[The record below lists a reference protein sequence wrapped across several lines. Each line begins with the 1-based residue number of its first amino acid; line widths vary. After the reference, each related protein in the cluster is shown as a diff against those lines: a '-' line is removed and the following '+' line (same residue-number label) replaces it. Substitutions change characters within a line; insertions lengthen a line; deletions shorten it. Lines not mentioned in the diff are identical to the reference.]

1 MGNSSESIKKDFAIE
16 AKKAFESLL
25 KENQSLER
33 NILLE
38 EINDRWMSDITLTKF
53 DLNIFIYSPYQIDQ
67 NIMKYLKQYDKDIFN
82 LNIKTFIGFSQEN
95 SNTLANICN
104 NDFISNNFKNVV
116 IIPIQSLS
124 YLKQKIELDNKII
137 FEPFNV
143 LDEDQQPFFLII
155 DAENNDFIENKFDI
169 DIQNKQENA
178 NVLDYEGFNKEI
190 IENIIRYK
198 RIGYDFQI
206 KFDFYI
212 LDDNIKSLMKEY
224 IKKLRDNKED
234 FEIFVNNTIFYRCL
248 YNSENFDINQDN
260 IFESELRDSI
270 GMMNRIKITFV
281 IYNINIYEYNN
292 YYQLFRVIKVEFSFY
307 EFKKNKL
314 NDIIGR
320 IQYEHLDK
328 RNFNVIRF
336 YNSIKNILFK

>member
-1 MGNSSESIKKDFAIE
+1 MGNSSESIKKDLVIE
-16 AKKAFESLL
+16 AKKKFESLL

-53 DLNIFIYSPYQIDQ
+53 DLNIFIYSPYQLDQ

-82 LNIKTFIGFSQEN
+82 LNIKSFIGFSQEN
-95 SNTLANICN
+95 SNTLANICKT
-104 NDFISNNFKNVV
+104 DFNRNNFKNVI

-155 DAENNDFIENKFDI
+155 DAENNDFIEHEFTI
-169 DIQNKQENA
+169 DIKNKQENA
-178 NVLDYEGFNKEI
+178 NILDYEGFNKEI

-206 KFDFYI
+206 KYDFI
-212 LDDNIKSLMKEY
+212 IETDDNYIKYYLKEY
-224 IKKLRDNKED
+224 IKKMKLDNNY
-234 FEIFVNNTIFYRCL
+234 FEILVNDGLFYQYLYTIR
-248 YNSENFDINQDN
+248 S
-260 IFESELRDSI
+260 
-270 GMMNRIKITFV
+270 
-281 IYNINIYEYNN
+281 
-292 YYQLFRVIKVEFSFY
+292 
-307 EFKKNKL
+307 
-314 NDIIGR
+314 
-320 IQYEHLDK
+320 H
-328 RNFNVIRF
+328 
-336 YNSIKNILFK
+336 